1 MDLYFT
7 LEDFD
12 CEDIRFLACKTL
24 TPKEK
29 PRLCLDVANLR
40 GLQRVNKFHGN
51 WVHKEVHIQHP
62 GPPVSRESKRIN
74 IPRLQGL
81 CIQ

>member
-12 CEDIRFLACKTL
+12 CEDIRLLACKTL

-29 PRLCLDVANLR
+29 PRLCLDIANPR
-40 GLQRVNKFHGN
+40 GLRVNKFHGKYTRKYISKT
-51 WVHKEVHIQHP
+51 VDHQEVEQ
-62 GPPVSRESKRIN
+62 VNELTFLECKVCVLN
-74 IPRLQGL
+74 N
-81 CIQ
+81 